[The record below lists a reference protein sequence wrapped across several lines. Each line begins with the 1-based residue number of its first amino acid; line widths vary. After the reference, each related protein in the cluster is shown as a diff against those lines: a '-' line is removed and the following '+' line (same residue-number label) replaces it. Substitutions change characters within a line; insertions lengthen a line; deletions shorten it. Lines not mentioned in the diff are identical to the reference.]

1 MPGLVSKV
9 SSNAALNGIN
19 KFERKIS
26 GTGAVRVGKGFILFI
41 SNEDVDD
48 IIKIIKSLG
57 NSGILIVR
65 ITKAVEHQIK
75 KTRRWISWCFVSTFA
90 FFSDTTCD
98 FLSGKRYYWARSH
111 ESRKT
116 I

>member
-1 MPGLVSKV
+1 MPGLVINV
-9 SSNAALNGIN
+9 ASNAALNAIN

-48 IIKIIKSLG
+48 FIKIVKSLG
-57 NSGILIVR
+57 NSGILIDR

-75 KTRRWISWCFVSTFA
+75 KQEGGFLGALLAPLAASVVQPVIS
-90 FFSDTTCD
+90 
-98 FLSGKRYYWARSH
+98 
-111 ESRKT
+111 
-116 I
+116 

>member
-1 MPGLVSKV
+1 MVFFFFTRDKLPGLVINV
-9 SSNAALNGIN
+9 ASNAALNAIN

-48 IIKIIKSLG
+48 IIKIVNSLG
-57 NSGILIVR
+57 NSGILIDR

-75 KTRRWISWCFVSTFA
+75 KQEGGFLGALLAPLAASVVQPMIS
-90 FFSDTTCD
+90 
-98 FLSGKRYYWARSH
+98 
-111 ESRKT
+111 
-116 I
+116 

>member
-26 GTGAVRVGKGFILFI
+26 GPGAVRVGKGFILFI

-75 KTRRWISWCFVSTFA
+75 KQEGGFLGALLAPLLSSVIQPVIS
-90 FFSDTTCD
+90 
-98 FLSGKRYYWARSH
+98 
-111 ESRKT
+111 
-116 I
+116 

>member
-1 MPGLVSKV
+1 MPGLVINV
-9 SSNAALNGIN
+9 ASNAALNAIN

-48 IIKIIKSLG
+48 ITKIVKSLG
-57 NSGILIVR
+57 NSGILIDR

-75 KTRRWISWCFVSTFA
+75 KQEGGFLGALLAPLAASVVQPVIS
-90 FFSDTTCD
+90 
-98 FLSGKRYYWARSH
+98 
-111 ESRKT
+111 
-116 I
+116 

>member
-26 GTGAVRVGKGFILFI
+26 GPGAVRVGKGFILFI

-75 KTRRWISWCFVSTFA
+75 KQEGGFLGALLAPLLSSVVQPVIS
-90 FFSDTTCD
+90 
-98 FLSGKRYYWARSH
+98 
-111 ESRKT
+111 
-116 I
+116 

>member
-26 GTGAVRVGKGFILFI
+26 GPGAVRVGKGFILFI
-41 SNEDVDD
+41 SNEDEDVDD

-75 KTRRWISWCFVSTFA
+75 KQEGGFLGALLAPLLSSVVQPVIS
-90 FFSDTTCD
+90 
-98 FLSGKRYYWARSH
+98 
-111 ESRKT
+111 
-116 I
+116 

>member
-1 MPGLVSKV
+1 M
-9 SSNAALNGIN
+9 NAIN

-48 IIKIIKSLG
+48 IIKIVNSLG
-57 NSGILIVR
+57 NSGILIDR

-75 KTRRWISWCFVSTFA
+75 KQEGGFLGALLAPLAASVVQPVIS
-90 FFSDTTCD
+90 
-98 FLSGKRYYWARSH
+98 
-111 ESRKT
+111 
-116 I
+116 

>member
-75 KTRRWISWCFVSTFA
+75 KQEGGFLGALLAPLLSSVVQPVIS
-90 FFSDTTCD
+90 
-98 FLSGKRYYWARSH
+98 
-111 ESRKT
+111 
-116 I
+116 

>member
-1 MPGLVSKV
+1 MPGLVINV
-9 SSNAALNGIN
+9 ASNAALNAIN

-48 IIKIIKSLG
+48 IIKIVKSLG
-57 NSGILIVR
+57 NSGILIDR

-75 KTRRWISWCFVSTFA
+75 KQEGGFLGALLAPLAASVVQPVIS
-90 FFSDTTCD
+90 
-98 FLSGKRYYWARSH
+98 
-111 ESRKT
+111 
-116 I
+116 

>member
-1 MPGLVSKV
+1 MPGLVINV
-9 SSNAALNGIN
+9 ASNAALNAIN

-48 IIKIIKSLG
+48 IIKIVNSLG
-57 NSGILIVR
+57 NSGILIDR

-75 KTRRWISWCFVSTFA
+75 KQEGGFLGALLAPLAASVVQPVIS
-90 FFSDTTCD
+90 
-98 FLSGKRYYWARSH
+98 
-111 ESRKT
+111 
-116 I
+116 

>member
-1 MPGLVSKV
+1 MPGLVINV
-9 SSNAALNGIN
+9 ASNAALNAIN

-48 IIKIIKSLG
+48 IIKIVNSLG
-57 NSGILIVR
+57 NSGILIDR

-75 KTRRWISWCFVSTFA
+75 KQEGGFLGALLAPLTASVVQPVIS
-90 FFSDTTCD
+90 
-98 FLSGKRYYWARSH
+98 
-111 ESRKT
+111 
-116 I
+116 

>member
-75 KTRRWISWCFVSTFA
+75 KQEGGFLGALLAPLLSSVIQPVIS
-90 FFSDTTCD
+90 
-98 FLSGKRYYWARSH
+98 
-111 ESRKT
+111 
-116 I
+116 

>member
-1 MPGLVSKV
+1 MPGLVINV
-9 SSNAALNGIN
+9 ASNAALNAIN

-48 IIKIIKSLG
+48 IIKIVKSLG
-57 NSGILIVR
+57 NSVILIDR

-75 KTRRWISWCFVSTFA
+75 KQEGGFLGALLAPLAASVVQPVIS
-90 FFSDTTCD
+90 
-98 FLSGKRYYWARSH
+98 
-111 ESRKT
+111 
-116 I
+116 

>member
-1 MPGLVSKV
+1 MPGLVINV
-9 SSNAALNGIN
+9 ASNAALNAIN

-48 IIKIIKSLG
+48 IIKIVNSLG
-57 NSGILIVR
+57 NSGILIDR

-75 KTRRWISWCFVSTFA
+75 KQEGGFLGALLAPLAASVVQHVIS
-90 FFSDTTCD
+90 
-98 FLSGKRYYWARSH
+98 
-111 ESRKT
+111 
-116 I
+116 

>member
-1 MPGLVSKV
+1 MPGLVINV
-9 SSNAALNGIN
+9 ASNAALNAIN

-48 IIKIIKSLG
+48 IIKIVNSLG
-57 NSGILIVR
+57 NSGILIDR

-75 KTRRWISWCFVSTFA
+75 KQEGG
-90 FFSDTTCD
+90 
-98 FLSGKRYYWARSH
+98 FLGALLAPLAASVVQPV
-111 ESRKT
+111 
-116 I
+116 IC

>member
-1 MPGLVSKV
+1 M
-9 SSNAALNGIN
+9 NAIN

-48 IIKIIKSLG
+48 IIKIVKSLG
-57 NSGILIVR
+57 NSGILIDR

-75 KTRRWISWCFVSTFA
+75 KQEGGFLGALLAPLAASVVQPVIS
-90 FFSDTTCD
+90 
-98 FLSGKRYYWARSH
+98 
-111 ESRKT
+111 
-116 I
+116 